1 MPASLAGQTLVQS
14 AANPGSLSVSVT
26 AAQNAGDLNIVVIGW
41 SNVTSS
47 VTSVTDSAGNTY
59 APAVGVSNHT
69 NISQAVYYAKN
80 IAAFACSPGC
90 NAVSVAFNQTP
101 ATPDIRVYE
110 FSGMDVTDPL
120 DTSVSN
126 SGSGTSASS
135 GSATTNSANDLL
147 IAAGTTAGAFSGTA
161 ASGYTLLQKTSFG
174 DQDQY
179 QTVAATG
186 SYSATASVSSSNWA
200 MQVVAFR
207 ASGQTLPTFS
217 APTLTSINPTSGPDT
232 GGTGVTLTGTN
243 FVQGAMVFVGTAP
256 GGFLAAN
263 CAVASATSITCNM
276 PADNAGP
283 KDITVMNVD
292 GQTAPLTAAFTYNLV
307 QPTVS
312 NVSPNTGATNGN
324 TSITISGTNFQTG
337 AKVAIGGEPVSNINV
352 VNGTTITAT
361 TPAGIV
367 GAANVV
373 VTNPDGGSVTATG
386 AYTFAVGT
394 GPVNF
399 IQRAEKSY
407 STQSV
412 SSVNVPLPSA
422 ATAGDLEVVIIGWG
436 DTVSAVSGVTDDA
449 GNNYAQAIAATSNPG
464 KGLSQTIYYAKNVKS
479 NTSVTVAFN
488 RAAVTPDIRVLEY
501 SGLDPASPLDTNPA
515 SANFKIGSGTV
526 ADSGAVSTTFNN
538 NLIIGAAMVSQ
549 SVIAA
554 SGGFTTVTISANGNN
569 AEHQINGNAVSGM
582 DPSAT
587 LANGSPNAWVMQAV
601 TFHAP
606 TNVAPPS
613 FTLDVSAPSAVNPGS
628 SASSTITVTPQN
640 GFSAA
645 VALSCTAPANAGIG
659 CSISPKSVTPSGGA
673 AQATLTITTTGP
685 TAALMAPRNGRSL
698 LPLYAVWLPLPGIAL
713 AGIGFGSR
721 RRNLGLGM
729 LLFLVL
735 AFTLLLFGCGG
746 GGSSSGGGG
755 GGGGGGTGGTAAG
768 SYNITVTATSAG
780 VSNQQKTVSL
790 TVN

>member
-1 MPASLAGQTLVQS
+1 MDDPVPSSSSSVGVAFPGAQS
-14 AANPGSLSVSVT
+14 
-26 AAQNAGDLNIVVIGW
+26 AGDLNVVIVGW
-41 SNVTSS
+41 SSGSS
-47 VTSVTDSAGNTY
+47 TVKSVTDTAGNTY
-59 APAVGVSNHT
+59 VQAVGTQTTGSV
-69 NISQAVYYAKN
+69 SQAIFYAKN
-80 IAAFACSPGC
+80 IAASAS
-90 NAVSVAFNQTP
+90 NTVTVAFNQATPFPDVRIFEYSGVDTTAPLDVTGGVVGSSSP
-101 ATPDIRVYE
+101 ATI
-110 FSGMDVTDPL
+110 SVT
-120 DTSVSN
+120 T
-126 SGSGTSASS
+126 
-135 GSATTNSANDLL
+135 
-147 IAAGTTAGAFSGTA
+147 TA
-161 ASGYTLLQKTSFG
+161 ASDVVVVGGTTSGGFG
-174 DQDQY
+174 TTGTGF
-179 QTVAATG
+179 TVELFNNSTSDIAGDKFPVTPGTFTG
-186 SYSATASVSSSNWA
+186 SDTSSGA
-200 MQVVAFR
+200 YVLQAAAF
-207 ASGQTLPTFS
+207 GS
-217 APTLTSINPTSGPDT
+217 APTAFTAPTLNATTPITPNAGSDT
-232 GGTGVTLTGTN
+232 GNQGVKISGSN
-243 FVQGAMVFVGTAP
+243 FAP
-256 GGFLAAN
+256 GAVVLFGNGATTPPSGVSGVNCRYISAAEIDCSTPAHTAGTVDVIVMN
-263 CAVASATSITCNM
+263 PDGQFASAT
-276 PADNAGP
+276 G
-283 KDITVMNVD
+283 
-292 GQTAPLTAAFTYNLV
+292 AFTFDAV
-307 QPTVS
+307 IPVISSVTFAAGS
-312 NVSPNTGATNGN
+312 NTTNGN
-324 TSITISGTNFQTG
+324 TSITINGSNF
-337 AKVAIGGEPVSNINV
+337 VAPATVTIGGQRASNVSV
-352 VNGTTITAT
+352 VSATKITANA
-361 TPAGIV
+361 PAGPAGPADV
-367 GAANVV
+367 SVKNG
-373 VTNPDGGSVTATG
+373 DGGGPTTLAG
-386 AYTFAVGT
+386 GYTYVLGT

-449 GNNYAQAIAATSNPG
+449 GNNYAQALAATSNPG

-479 NTSVTVAFN
+479 NTSITVTFN
-488 RAAVTPDIRVLEY
+488 RSAVTPDIRVLEY

-526 ADSGAVSTTFNN
+526 ADSGPVTTTFNN

-549 SVIAA
+549 SVISAG
-554 SGGFTTVTISANGNN
+554 GGFTVVTISANGND
-569 AEHQINGNAVSGM
+569 AQHQINGNAVSGM

-587 LANGSPNAWVMQAV
+587 LANGTPNAWVMQAV

-659 CSISPKSVTPSGGA
+659 CSITPKSVTPSGGA

-685 TAALMAPRNGRSL
+685 TAALMVPRNGRSL